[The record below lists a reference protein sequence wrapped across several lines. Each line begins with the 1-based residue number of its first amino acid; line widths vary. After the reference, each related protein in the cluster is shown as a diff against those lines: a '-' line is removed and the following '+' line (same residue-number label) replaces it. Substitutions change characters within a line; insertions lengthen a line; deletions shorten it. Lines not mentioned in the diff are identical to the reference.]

1 MHASDRTSR
10 HTLLTP
16 PLLLSFIM
24 YHLSILQRRGL
35 NVPKDDSY
43 LKNTKTAGAVV
54 RSVLDEYNMFK
65 DEMTFKS
72 TRAVLEYDARYVH
85 LQIVSL

>member
-1 MHASDRTSR
+1 MFLVHFNVRYINFTHR
-10 HTLLTP
+10 FP
-16 PLLLSFIM
+16 
-24 YHLSILQRRGL
+24 YRRGL

>member
-1 MHASDRTSR
+1 M
-10 HTLLTP
+10 
-16 PLLLSFIM
+16 
-24 YHLSILQRRGL
+24 

-85 LQIVSL
+85 LHIVSL